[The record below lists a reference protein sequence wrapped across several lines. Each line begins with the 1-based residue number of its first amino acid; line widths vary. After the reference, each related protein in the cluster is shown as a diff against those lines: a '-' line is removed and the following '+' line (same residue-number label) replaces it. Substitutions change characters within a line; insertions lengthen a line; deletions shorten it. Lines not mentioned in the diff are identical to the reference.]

1 MGLLLGK
8 DFVVEDVWS
17 YTTGYVSLDRGD
29 LTGAIA
35 QTSSSLV
42 LH

>member
-8 DFVVEDVWS
+8 DFVVEDVWTD
-17 YTTGYVSLDRGD
+17 TTEHLSLDRGM
-29 LTGAIA
+29 TGTSA